1 MTNVIATELRPN
13 MSADI
18 RGTNLIRESIGLAAM
33 MLIAFSSLSAV
44 FSQSIFAPK
53 LDLER
58 AVEKAL
64 ATDPQTKI
72 ADSGIKI
79 AEAKIAEAKT
89 GKLPF
94 VQFNQSAVRSNNP
107 VFVFGSLLEQGRFG
121 ASNFAVDSLNNPKGL
136 FNFRSLV
143 DARMPLFD
151 QRQTRSRVTQ
161 AEIGKRQTEFQAE
174 SVRQQLRFD
183 VVRSY
188 YGAVLARE
196 MLKVSQEAVKS
207 AEANRKKTKDM
218 VDVGMTTDAD
228 FLAAEVE
235 LANAN
240 QQNLEA
246 ESDLITTLAALNL
259 MLGDKPDVERELVG
273 DLSEKYFPIEPQEDL
288 IRIAFENR
296 PDYQRAELAVQISR
310 ERTKSIKDQKLPR
323 VDAFGNFGYSSPY
336 LANGSSDYT
345 VGVNLTYTL
354 FDAGRKARIEQ
365 VAEGETVTELEKQ
378 SLANQISLGVVRA
391 LQSYKTARAKI
402 QVSIKSIAQADGALR
417 IVQDR
422 YKFGLTTFNEVL
434 RAEAA
439 LVRSRH
445 NLLTARSEYYINYAS
460 VLLAT
465 GRLNDVRLFD

>member
-1 MTNVIATELRPN
+1 
-13 MSADI
+13 MSAN
-18 RGTNLIRESIGLAAM
+18 TKSKNLIRESIRQSAM
-33 MLIAFSSLSAV
+33 LLLIALSCLPAV
-44 FSQSIFAPK
+44 FSQSTFSPK
-53 LDLER
+53 LDLEA
-58 AVEKAL
+58 AVKKAL
-64 ATDPQTKI
+64 ATDPQAKI
-72 ADSGIKI
+72 ADSRVKI
-79 AEAKIAEAKT
+79 AEAKIAETKT
-89 GKLPF
+89 GKQPF
-94 VQFNQSAVRSNNP
+94 VQVGQSAIRSNNP

-121 ASNFAVDSLNNPKGL
+121 VSNFAISSLNNPKGI

-151 QRQTRSRVTQ
+151 QWQTSSRVTQ

-183 VVRSY
+183 VIQRY
-188 YGAVLARE
+188 YSSVLARE

-207 AEANRKKTKDM
+207 AEANRKKTRDM
-218 VDVGMTTDAD
+218 VDVGMATDAD

-246 ESDLITTLAALNL
+246 ESNLIATLAALNL
-259 MLGDKPDVERELVG
+259 MLGDKPDIARDLVE
-273 DLSEKYFPIEPQEDL
+273 DLREKYFPIEEQGEL
-288 IRIAFENR
+288 IRLAFENR

-310 ERTKSIKDQKLPR
+310 EQTRSIKNQKLPR

-336 LANGSSDYT
+336 LLSGSSDYT

-365 VAEGETVTELEKQ
+365 VAEGETVAELEKQ
-378 SLANQISLGVVRA
+378 SLANQISLSVVRA

-402 QVSIKSIAQADGALR
+402 QVSIKSIAQADEALR

-445 NLLTARSEYYINYAS
+445 NLLTARYDYYVSFAS

>member
-1 MTNVIATELRPN
+1 
-13 MSADI
+13 
-18 RGTNLIRESIGLAAM
+18 M
-33 MLIAFSSLSAV
+33 MLIAFASLSAV
-44 FSQSIFAPK
+44 FSQSTFAPK

-64 ATDPQTKI
+64 AADPQAKI

-89 GKLPF
+89 GKQPVVHF
-94 VQFNQSAVRSNNP
+94 SQSAIRSNNP

-121 ASNFAVDSLNNPKGL
+121 ASNFAIDSLNNPKGL

-143 DARMPLFD
+143 NARMPLFD

-161 AEIGKRQTEFQAE
+161 AEIGKRQMEFHAE

-183 VVRSY
+183 VIRSY

-196 MLKVSQEAVKS
+196 MLKVSREAALS

-218 VDVGMTTDAD
+218 VEVGMTTDAD

-273 DLSEKYFPIEPQEDL
+273 DLSEKYFPIEPQDEL

-310 ERTKSIKDQKLPR
+310 ERTKSIKDQKLPS

-365 VAEGETVTELEKQ
+365 VTEGETVAEMEKQ
-378 SLANQISLGVVRA
+378 NLANQISLGVVRA

-402 QVSIKSIAQADGALR
+402 QVSIKSIAQADEALR
-417 IVQDR
+417 IIQDR

-439 LVRSRH
+439 RVRSRH
-445 NLLTARSEYYINYAS
+445 NLLTAQSEYYINYAS

>member
-1 MTNVIATELRPN
+1 
-13 MSADI
+13 MSAAI
-18 RGTNLIRESIGLAAM
+18 KRTNLIRESIGLSAM
-33 MLIAFSSLSAV
+33 LLIAFSCLSAV
-44 FSQSIFAPK
+44 FSQSIFPSK

-64 ATDPQTKI
+64 AADPQAKI

-89 GKLPF
+89 GKQPVVHF
-94 VQFNQSAVRSNNP
+94 SQSAIRSNNP

-121 ASNFAVDSLNNPKGL
+121 ASNFAIDSLNNPKGL

-143 DARMPLFD
+143 NARMPLFD

-161 AEIGKRQTEFQAE
+161 AEIGKRQMEFHAE

-183 VVRSY
+183 VIRSY

-196 MLKVSQEAVKS
+196 MLKVSREAALS

-218 VDVGMTTDAD
+218 VEVGMTTDAD

-273 DLSEKYFPIEPQEDL
+273 DLSEKYFPIEPQDEL

-310 ERTKSIKDQKLPR
+310 ERTKSIKDQKLPS

-365 VAEGETVTELEKQ
+365 VTEGETVAEMEKQ
-378 SLANQISLGVVRA
+378 NLANQISLGVVRA

-402 QVSIKSIAQADGALR
+402 QVSIKSIAQADEALR
-417 IVQDR
+417 IIQDR